1 MLPFGLPVCCLNT
14 KHSSWSK
21 MANCSHYAN
30 AQYSDETGYSV
41 IISEWHLLHYMA
53 HCSTLFFT
61 IEKIKM
67 KNHSSQNIIF
77 KQIWTFLDNL
87 TKIRKKSVKKTFFSQ
102 WKKQLFHTVKKI
114 FNSLWKKHLI
124 HCEKNNCFTVWKKQL
139 FKKLS

>member
-1 MLPFGLPVCCLNT
+1 MESVAPAHMALPYLAKATNFRRGGYASTSTDT
-14 KHSSWSK
+14 KR
-21 MANCSHYAN
+21 
-30 AQYSDETGYSV
+30 V
-41 IISEWHLLHYMA
+41 LLHYMA

-67 KNHSSQNIIF
+67 KNHSLQNIIF

-87 TKIRKKSVKKTFFSQ
+87 TKIRKKSMKKTFFSQ